1 MINEFSGVI
10 PPIVT
15 PFTHDGSKISEVN
28 LRKIIRYILSNGCS
42 GVFVC
47 GSQGE
52 FFSLT
57 DKERIEALEIAVD
70 ESDGKTPVLAGT
82 AAISTKASVNLSVEA
97 EKKGAS
103 GISVIN
109 PFFINLND
117 EEMYQYFAT
126 IANSVNIPM
135 FLYNNPARTGAAI
148 PLNVVKRLAEIDN
161 IVGMKDSSG
170 DLTYVNSIIT
180 STDDFKIFCGRD
192 TCIFSELSV
201 GATGAV
207 AASANVA
214 PKLVSSIVKEYEKGN
229 LAKARELQADLIPLR
244 DSFTL
249 GSFPVVVKEALQLI
263 GLDAGPARL
272 PVMPMSDE
280 NREKLKNLLINMD
293 LIK

>member
-28 LRKIIRYILSNGCS
+28 FRKIIRHILDNGCS
-42 GVFVC
+42 GVFTG

-52 FFSLT
+52 FFSMT
-57 DKERIEALEIAVD
+57 DNERIQAIEIAVD
-70 ESDGKTPVLAGT
+70 ESAGKTPVLAGT
-82 AAISTKASVNLSVEA
+82 AAISTIASVNLAIEA

-109 PFFINLND
+109 PNFITLNN
-117 EEMYQYFAT
+117 EEMYQYFAA
-126 IANSVNIPM
+126 IAKAVNIPM
-135 FLYNNPARTGAAI
+135 FLYNNPARTAATI
-148 PLNVVKRLAEIDN
+148 PLSVVKRLAEIDN
-161 IVGMKDSSG
+161 VIGMKDSSG

-207 AASANVA
+207 AATANVA
-214 PKLVSSIVKEYEKGN
+214 PRLVSSIVKEYQAGN
-229 LAKARELQADLIPLR
+229 LAEARKLQAQLIPLR
-244 DSFTL
+244 DSFSL
-249 GSFPVVVKEALQLI
+249 GSFPVVVKEALQLL

-272 PVMPMSDE
+272 PIMPMDE
-280 NREKLKNLLINMD
+280 ANREKLKNILTTMNLI
-293 LIK
+293 

>member
-15 PFTHDGSKISEVN
+15 PFTHDGTKISEVN
-28 LRKIIRYILSNGCS
+28 FRKIIRYILDNGCS
-42 GVFVC
+42 GVFTS

-57 DKERIEALEIAVD
+57 NKERIEALEIAVD
-70 ESDGKTPVLAGT
+70 ESAGKTPVLAGT
-82 AAISTKASVNLSVEA
+82 ATISTIESVKLSIEA
-97 EKKGAS
+97 EKKGAA

-109 PFFINLND
+109 PFFITLN
-117 EEMYQYFAT
+117 EEEIYQYFAT
-126 IANSVNIPM
+126 IAKSVNIPM
-135 FLYNNPARTGAAI
+135 FLYNNPARTAAAI

-180 STDDFKIFCGRD
+180 STDNFKIFCGRD

-207 AASANVA
+207 AATANVA
-214 PKLVSSIVKEYEKGN
+214 PRLVSSIVKEYKLGN
-229 LAKARELQADLIPLR
+229 LAKARQLQADLIPLR
-244 DSFTL
+244 DSFSL

-263 GLDAGPARL
+263 GIDAGPARL

-280 NREKLKNLLINMD
+280 NRKKLKNILTTMNLI
-293 LIK
+293 